1 MEIGQLLKYYRA
13 LHNLTQSEVAEL
25 AGINEKYLGR
35 IERDESVPTIDKI
48 EQLCHA
54 FDIRLSD
61 FLMISPDRLSLN
73 EMGDSSA
80 DPLFQVDSVYYC
92 NCCGCSFREEEAKII
107 DGDVR
112 CPECGCRYDEDNE
125 FVEKN
130 DLYLLKQ

>member
-1 MEIGQLLKYYRA
+1 MEIGRLLKYYRA

-35 IERDESVPTIDKI
+35 IERDESVPTIEKI

-61 FLMISPDRLSLN
+61 FLMISPDRLSLDV
-73 EMGDSSA
+73 MGAGSA
-80 DPLFQVDSVYYC
+80 DPLFQEQSVYYC
-92 NCCGCSFREEEAKII
+92 NCCGCSFGEAETEVKE
-107 DGDVR
+107 GDIF

-125 FVEKN
+125 FIEKN
-130 DLYLLKQ
+130 VRYLLKQ